1 MGLAERPNGRCLRSL
16 GAAILVGVIPLATSG
31 KVVIAVAVIGA
42 LVLWL
47 IILRLER

>member
-1 MGLAERPNGRCLRSL
+1 
-16 GAAILVGVIPLATSG
+16 VIPLAVSG
-31 KVVIAVAVIGA
+31 KAVIAVAVIGA